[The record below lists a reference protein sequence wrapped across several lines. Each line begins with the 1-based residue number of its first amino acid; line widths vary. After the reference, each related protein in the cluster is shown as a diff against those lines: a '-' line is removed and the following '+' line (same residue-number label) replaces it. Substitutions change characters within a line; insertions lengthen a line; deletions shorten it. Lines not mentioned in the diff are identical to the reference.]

1 MSRKAI
7 YVIVGVIVL
16 FVIIVVALPFLIDA
30 NQFRP
35 RVEAEA
41 SKALGRDVKV
51 GNLTLSIFAG
61 GVRATD
67 LSIADDP
74 AYGKQPFLTAKSMN
88 IGVEMMPLITSRKLN
103 IRSFTIT
110 GPSVNLIHG
119 TNGKW
124 NVSTLGGKT
133 TSEGKGSSTTNFTV
147 GRFALDNGTVTVI
160 HLRSRAKPN
169 VYSKVDLTADNLSL
183 KSSFPFTFS
192 AVPPG
197 GGSINASGNFGP
209 LGQGDSASTPMSAKI
224 EIKKFDLSQTGFMDP
239 ASGIRG
245 LVDLDANLKSDGK
258 KAKLD
263 AKGTGTQLALVEGGS
278 PAKVPVGLDLA
289 ADYDLAHQMGTLT
302 RGVVKIGNSPAN
314 INGTFDTSGA
324 TTKLNMKLDANS
336 LQVGDIEGLLPA
348 IGVILP
354 AGASLQGG
362 TASAHANIT
371 GPTDALVTTGTVNVE
386 NTKLTG
392 FDLGSKM
399 SAIAKLAGI
408 GASNDT
414 PIQLFS
420 SGLRMSPMGI
430 QADDIKLIVPTIGVL
445 TGAGTIDAHNEL
457 NFKMR
462 AELNSSNNAIGA
474 LTQVAGLSQKNPV
487 IPFKI
492 AGTTSSPVFIPDVGG
507 TLGTMA
513 PGTSQGP
520 AGVLGN
526 LEGLF
531 GKKKKQ

>member
-7 YVIVGVIVL
+7 YVIVGVIAVL
-16 FVIIVVALPFLIDA
+16 VIVVLALPFFIDA

-41 SKALGRDVKV
+41 SKALGRDVKI
-51 GNLTLSIFAG
+51 GNLTLSVFAG
-61 GVRATD
+61 GVRAND
-67 LSIADDP
+67 LSVADDP
-74 AYGKQPFLTAKSMN
+74 AFGKQPFLTAKSMN
-88 IGVEMMPLITSRKLN
+88 IGVELMPLITSRKLN

-110 GPSVNLIHG
+110 DPNVNLVHG
-119 TNGKW
+119 INGKW

-133 TSEGKGSSTTNFTV
+133 SPEPKGSSNSEFTV
-147 GRFALDNGTVTVI
+147 GKFALNNGTVTVI
-160 HLRSRAKPN
+160 HLGSRAKPS
-169 VYSKVDLTADNLSL
+169 VYSKVDLTAENVSL
-183 KSSFPFTFS
+183 NSSFPFTFS

-197 GGSINASGNFGP
+197 GGTMKASGDFGP
-209 LGQGDSASTPMSAKI
+209 LGLDNSASAPMTAKI
-224 EIKKFDLSQTGFMDP
+224 ELKKFDLSQTGFMDP
-239 ASGIRG
+239 SSGIRG
-245 LVDLDANLKSDGK
+245 VVDLDANLKSDGK

-263 AKGTGTQLALVEGGS
+263 AKGTGTQLALVPAGS
-278 PAKVPVGLDLA
+278 PAKVPVALDLA
-289 ADYDLAHQMGTLT
+289 ADYDLVRQMGTLT

-314 INGTFDTSGA
+314 INGTFDSSGP

-362 TASAHANIT
+362 TASAHADTT
-371 GPTDALVTTGTVNVE
+371 GPTDALVTTGSVNLD

-392 FDLGSKM
+392 YDLGSKL
-399 SAIAKLAGI
+399 SAVAMLAGI
-408 GASNDT
+408 GASNET

-420 SGLRMSPMGI
+420 SGLRISPTGI
-430 QADDIKLIVPTIGVL
+430 QADNIKLILPTIGTL
-445 TGAGTIDAHNEL
+445 TGTGTISAHNEL
-457 NFKMR
+457 DFKMR
-462 AELNSSNNAIGA
+462 AELKSSNNAIGG
-474 LTQVAGLSQKNPV
+474 LMQVAGIGQKNPI

-507 TLGTMA
+507 TLGTMV
-513 PGTSQGP
+513 PGTSQGA

-526 LEGLF
+526 LGGLF
-531 GKKKKQ
+531 GKKKK